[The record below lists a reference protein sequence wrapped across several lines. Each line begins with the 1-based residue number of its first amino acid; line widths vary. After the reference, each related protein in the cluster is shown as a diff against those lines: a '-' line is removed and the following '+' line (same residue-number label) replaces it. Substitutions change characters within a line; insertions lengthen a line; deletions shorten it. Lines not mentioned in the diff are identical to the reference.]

1 MKKSRGFTLIELLVV
16 IAIIAIL
23 AGMLLPALQ
32 QARERARRT
41 SCSSNLNQLGKALK
55 LYSSSYNDKY
65 PGGPA
70 IQGYKDDNSVLTIE
84 DTRGAG
90 GLEILRSNDFL
101 ADYGVYVCPSTVT
114 SAGSGT
120 TSLSYGAS
128 STDAGANATYAFVG
142 GMIDG
147 DSTLWGR
154 ADSAVAAD
162 FVGNVDTTK
171 VEVGINN
178 GNANHTNFGN
188 ILYLAGNV
196 IGYTGAG
203 WFNMNNAGYPDIT
216 SADIGGCPVV
226 PNAIMQVA
234 GKKVETNGSPVKYK
248 ADAPAA
254 N

>member
-32 QARERARRT
+32 QARERSRRT
-41 SCSSNLNQLGKALK
+41 SCTNNLKQIGTALK
-55 LYSSSYNDKY
+55 LYSSSFNDKF

-70 IQGYKDDNSVLTIE
+70 FGGDCDYKINNPAGV
-84 DTRGAG
+84 G
-90 GLEILRSNDFL
+90 GLEILRANDFL
-101 ADYGVYVCPSTVT
+101 ADYGVYICPSTVT

-120 TSLSYGAS
+120 KALKYGTSA
-128 STDAGANATYAFVG
+128 TDSDANATYAFVG

-147 DSTLWGR
+147 DSTIWGR

-162 FVGNVDTTK
+162 FTGNTTG
-171 VEVGINN
+171 VTVGINN

-196 IGYTGAG
+196 TGYTGAG
-203 WFNMNNAGYPDIT
+203 WFNQNNAGYPNIVNDASLNKKCPMYPNTFRSPKGELMSGT
-216 SADIGGCPVV
+216 SAL
-226 PNAIMQVA
+226 
-234 GKKVETNGSPVKYK
+234 K
-248 ADAPAA
+248 
-254 N
+254 